1 MDAHLRM
8 AIRVAGLMLVDAHEL
23 IFEYV
28 LMLWSQLNINHE
40 QVLVPVGLGCAVRS
54 SAIFC
59 DGSIDLTCAE
69 ALHAKKRLKTLNT
82 NVNKPN
88 LQRLFTNKVF
98 WLHRSAMLTGTS
110 RSEHGSN
117 QGSTCTS

>member
-28 LMLWSQLNINHE
+28 LMLWSQLNMDLE
-40 QVLVPVGLGCAVRS
+40 QVLMPVGLGCAVRS

-59 DGSIDLTCAE
+59 DGSIDLPGAE
-69 ALHAKKRLKTLNT
+69 APPREAAPQDSQHERQQAQLAALVDEQGFLAA
-82 NVNKPN
+82 P
-88 LQRLFTNKVF
+88 QRDAN
-98 WLHRSAMLTGTS
+98 GD
-110 RSEHGSN
+110 E
-117 QGSTCTS
+117 